1 VSKARALLLAGG
13 SILAAC
19 GIFVAGHEGYIPYVY
34 TDPVGIPT
42 SCFGHVGPEN
52 APGRRFTRDECQ
64 HLLEADLHIARD
76 AVRRCVRVPLT
87 EGQEIALTS
96 FAFNVG
102 APNLCGSSLARKANA
117 GEPAFVWCAELEKW
131 VYGKGKKL
139 PGLVRRRAEE
149 RALCES

>member
-13 SILAAC
+13 SVLAAC

-52 APGRRFTRDECQ
+52 TPGRRFTRDECQ
-64 HLLEADLHIARD
+64 HLLESDLHIARD

-96 FAFNVG
+96 FVFNVG
-102 APNLCGSSLARKANA
+102 GPELCRSTLARKANA

-131 VYGKGKKL
+131 VYGKGKKW